1 MDSHGAYITIN
12 IIMYKFVKSLSLK
25 IVNCV

>member
-12 IIMYKFVKSLSLK
+12 IIMYKFGKSLSLK